1 MATTRFISV
10 ELSRMGERFPGREV
24 RPVRPVRCGLTLS
37 AFRAQYAPSLMR
49 AITVVHDSAPLSPGL
64 DTALSR
70 ALLLRVSNGAL
81 GETFRLHF
89 PGRVMAF
96 GKRDVISPGY
106 PEAVSATRAM
116 GFAAVERLA
125 GGRAAV
131 FHEGTLAFSW
141 SIPTDDPRRGIHDR
155 FQHLSGLLL
164 RSFQRLGVAAAI
176 GELPG
181 EYCPGE
187 YSIHAGGRKV
197 MGVGQRLARSAAHI
211 GGVIVVSGGK
221 LARDA
226 LVPVYD
232 ALDLNW
238 DPTTA
243 GSLQDVDPSI
253 TLQRTVDAVLETL
266 ADGADL
272 FRGSL
277 DAATLSLAKSMEND
291 HLSPA

>member
-1 MATTRFISV
+1 
-10 ELSRMGERFPGREV
+10 
-24 RPVRPVRCGLTLS
+24 
-37 AFRAQYAPSLMR
+37 MR
-49 AITVVHDSAPLSPGL
+49 TITVVQDSEPLSPGL

-70 ALLLRVSNGAL
+70 ALLLRVSEGEL
-81 GETFRLHF
+81 GETFRLHL

-106 PEAVSATRAM
+106 PAAVAATRSM

-141 SIPTDDPRRGIHDR
+141 SIPTDDPRSGIHDR
-155 FQHLSGLLL
+155 FGLLSSVL
-164 RSFQRLGVAAAI
+164 QRSFERLGITAFI

-211 GGVIVVSGGK
+211 GGVIVVSDGR
-221 LARDA
+221 LIRDA
-226 LVPVYD
+226 LLPVYD
-232 ALDLNW
+232 ALELEW
-238 DPTTA
+238 DPATA
-243 GSLQDVDPSI
+243 GALQDMDPSI
-253 TLQRTVDAVLETL
+253 TLQRTADAVLETL
-266 ADGADL
+266 ATVAQL
-272 FRGSL
+272 ERGSL
-277 DAATLSLAKSMEND
+277 DSATLALGKSLEAE
-291 HLSPA
+291 HLSPAG

>member
-1 MATTRFISV
+1 
-10 ELSRMGERFPGREV
+10 
-24 RPVRPVRCGLTLS
+24 
-37 AFRAQYAPSLMR
+37 MR
-49 AITVVHDSAPLSPGL
+49 TITVVRDAAPLSPGL
-64 DTALSR
+64 DTAMSR
-70 ALLLRVSNGAL
+70 ALLLRVSDGAV
-81 GETFRLHF
+81 GETFRLHL

-106 PEAVSATRAM
+106 HAAVAATRAM
-116 GFAAVERLA
+116 GFTAVERLA

-155 FQHLSGLLL
+155 FRLLSGVLATAF
-164 RSFQRLGVAAAI
+164 RRLGVAAAV

-211 GGVIVVSGGK
+211 GGVIVVSDGK
-221 LARDA
+221 LVRNA
-226 LVPVYD
+226 LLPVYE
-232 ALDLNW
+232 ALALEWN
-238 DPTTA
+238 PSTA

-253 TLQRTVDAVLETL
+253 TMQRTVDAVLETL
-266 ADGADL
+266 SEEADL
-272 FRGSL
+272 VPGSL
-277 DAATLSLAKSMEND
+277 DGPTLSLAASMEAE